1 MARRYIRPFSWF
13 YAQRTHPGVLLLLLA
28 TKVGGTLA
36 FRVKSTNV
44 CLAQMGTKPATSRF
58 RSRKPRL
65 SRLSGLKINVFLFA
79 HTLCTC
85 MVT

>member
-13 YAQRTHPGVLLLLLA
+13 YAQRTHPGVLLLA

-44 CLAQMGTKPATSRF
+44 CLAQMGTKPA
-58 RSRKPRL
+58 KVGRL
-65 SRLSGLKINVFLFA
+65 ASQ
-79 HTLCTC
+79 LC
-85 MVT
+85 